1 MQRFSF
7 CTRLVKCIFLAK
19 GKTMQKIAIRPCA
32 EADVPAVTAIYTHH
46 VLHGAASFE
55 TVPPSLDDMCRRR
68 SAVLEKDLPYLVAVQ
83 DDMIAG
89 YAYAGTY
96 RPRAAY
102 RDTVENSVY
111 LRHDMTGRGIGT
123 RLLEA
128 LIEECEAR
136 DLRQMIAVIGDSA
149 NAASI
154 RLHARCGFHHVGT
167 LRSVGHKLGR
177 WLDSVLMQRAL
188 RNGDSVPPRPRAG

>member
-1 MQRFSF
+1 
-7 CTRLVKCIFLAK
+7 V
-19 GKTMQKIAIRPCA
+19 QKHFIRPCA
-32 EADVPAVTAIYTHH
+32 ATDMPAITAIYAHH

-55 TVPPSLDDMCRRR
+55 TDPPSLEEMCRRR
-68 SAVLEKDLPYLVAVQ
+68 SDVLGKDLPYLVAVY
-83 DDMIAG
+83 DDAIAG

-111 LRHDMTGRGIGT
+111 LRRDQAGRGIGT
-123 RLLEA
+123 CLLNA
-128 LIEECEAR
+128 LIDECEAR

-149 NAASI
+149 NVASI
-154 RLHARCGFHHVGT
+154 RLHLRCGFRDVGT
-167 LRSVGHKLGR
+167 LTGVGHKHGR

-188 RNGDSVPPRPRAG
+188 RHGDTTPPKARGG